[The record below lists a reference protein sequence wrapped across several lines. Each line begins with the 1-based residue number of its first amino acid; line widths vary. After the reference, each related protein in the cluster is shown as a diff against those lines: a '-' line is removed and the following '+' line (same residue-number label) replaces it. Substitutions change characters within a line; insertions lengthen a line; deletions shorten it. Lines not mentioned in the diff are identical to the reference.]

1 MAPEGTSL
9 LDGRYLPRV
18 VDAEVAAGLRAM
30 PAVVLEGP
38 RACGK
43 TSTGRE
49 HSYSEVMF
57 GSDPSARTA
66 AQVEP
71 AELLAGPEPRLL
83 DEWQLAP
90 QVWNQVRAACD
101 DGRRPGRFILT
112 GSAVP
117 ADDITRHSG
126 AGRVMRIRMRPMS
139 LLETGL
145 STGEVSM
152 ADLFDAGARFADRP
166 SAGLR
171 DLVEA
176 ACRGGW
182 PGCVHLDTAAAQAYA
197 ASYLQEVCRADI
209 ALLGGPARDPV
220 GVERLLRSLAR
231 NVSTEAS
238 QRTLASDT
246 GGDHPMDPRTAGAY
260 LDALRRVFVVED
272 VPAWSVELRS
282 RARLRRAAKRHL
294 VDPSLAVAALDGGP
308 QRLWGDLPAFGLLFE
323 SMAVRDLRV
332 YAPGGARTHC
342 PLPRQQ
348 RTRGGRHHRARRRR
362 LDRAGDQARR
372 RHRHQ
377 QRRTVP
383 AQASR
388 HRAAAPCRR
397 PREPGRGNGH
407 GLRLPPRRRRAGGSP
422 DRTGPLNGHLRL
434 SISGRCR
441 SALHISHLGHV
452 GDRPH

>member
-332 YAPGGARTHC
+332 YAQAARGRIAHYRDSSGLEVDAIIERGDGDWIALEIKLGGDTAINSAARSLLKLRDTV
-342 PLPRQQ
+342 QQ
-348 RTRGGRHHRARRRR
+348 R
-362 LDRAGDQARR
+362 
-372 RHRHQ
+372 
-377 QRRTVP
+377 
-383 AQASR
+383 
-388 HRAAAPCRR
+388 
-397 PREPGRGNGH
+397 
-407 GLRLPPRRRRAGGSP
+407 
-422 DRTGPLNGHLRL
+422 
-434 SISGRCR
+434 
-441 SALHISHLGHV
+441 HV
-452 GDRPH
+452 GAPANLVVVTATGYGYRRDDGVLVVPLTALGP